1 MAVLGDL
8 LFYRRDMVG
17 LGDFLRHQIDQ
28 LRGKVDALPDK
39 LFSDRSDAEIAAQIA
54 SEQAIAPLVA
64 DFGAATASVRET
76 EVEVRDQFGFNRG
89 PIRVAGLEATKSI
102 PFTGAPELWRL
113 HPGSWSSNPPRGEI
127 RRDKLVIGITVPAQ
141 QADQAAQYIE
151 QTVAQLPDIIAQ
163 QKALIDQHNASIATQ
178 AMPWIQA
185 RQQRLGT
192 ASDLLKKLGG

>member
-1 MAVLGDL
+1 
-8 LFYRRDMVG
+8 
-17 LGDFLRHQIDQ
+17 
-28 LRGKVDALPDK
+28 
-39 LFSDRSDAEIAAQIA
+39 
-54 SEQAIAPLVA
+54 
-64 DFGAATASVRET
+64 
-76 EVEVRDQFGFNRG
+76 

-163 QKALIDQHNASIATQ
+163 Q
-178 AMPWIQA
+178 
-185 RQQRLGT
+185 
-192 ASDLLKKLGG
+192 